1 MTASLSCGSATSIV
15 SPIASACRRVLI
27 ADDHRAFAEMFGLAL
42 TAEADLECVGVA
54 TDGDEAVAAAAALRP
69 DIVILDIG
77 MPRGGIDVAPAIRAV
92 LPDVALVMVTAQEQP
107 QWVVRARRAGAS
119 AFALKNGSLAE
130 VLDLL
135 RRVPAAEMIVG
146 HSVLDH
152 AEPVAADG
160 VVRGTLT
167 LREREVLGFLGEGL
181 SPADIVDLL
190 EIRMCTF
197 RKHVKSVLAKLGAAN
212 RLEAVVV
219 AQRVGLIHGI
229 GS

>member
-1 MTASLSCGSATSIV
+1 
-15 SPIASACRRVLI
+15 
-27 ADDHRAFAEMFGLAL
+27 
-42 TAEADLECVGVA
+42 VGVA
-54 TDGDEAVAAAAALRP
+54 TDGDEAVAAAADLRP

-77 MPRGGIDVAPAIRAV
+77 MPRGGIDVVPAIRAV
-92 LPDVALVMVTAQEQP
+92 LPDVAVVMVTAQEQP

-130 VLDLL
+130 VLEVL
-135 RRVPAAEMIVG
+135 RRVPAAEMMVAP
-146 HSVLDH
+146 SVLDH
-152 AEPVAADG
+152 AEPPPADG

-181 SPADIVDLL
+181 CPAEIADLL
-190 EIRMCTF
+190 DVRMSTF
-197 RKHVKSVLAKLGAAN
+197 RRHVKSVLAKLGASN

-219 AQRVGLIHGI
+219 AQRVGLIHGP